1 MNMGEFVSYTI
12 KGAILLSVMFA
23 AYGLSMSRLKCAA
36 LRRGVLLSVYVCA
49 LAVPLFS
56 TLGFGEDLP
65 SQTSVVATAP
75 GLSIPESETVGVAA
89 TPRSGI
95 YGWIAATAFSGMIV
109 CLIYFTI
116 CLLIMVRYHLRS
128 HKGTVD
134 GKNVRIINGMKA
146 SPFCFGRNVYVS
158 AEDLDE
164 KKSMVLSHE
173 LSHARHL
180 HFLDLILG
188 RAVTILQWWNPLA
201 WMMMSELH
209 QVHEFQADD
218 DVIEK
223 GFDIK
228 SYQYML
234 VGIAMRRNIMPLGN
248 NMAQSR
254 LKSRLRMINRE
265 NSSRKSR
272 LLTLLFLPAAFLAVS
287 LISSNAV
294 AGVLDSIENADWRPA
309 SSPAAENAVSE
320 TSYPS
325 VNSVNKEAT
334 YTAVT
339 VKKEPAE
346 QVSYDKITV
355 TGVGTVKKKE
365 SDATT
370 TFTSIEPKASQDNGP
385 VSSQTPTYMVN
396 GRIISIG
403 ELKEIKP
410 ATIKS
415 ITVRKNLEEYP
426 AGLILIDL
434 LTPEEMAEREKPIN
448 TTDSIN

>member
-1 MNMGEFVSYTI
+1 MGEFVSYTI
-12 KGAILLSVMFA
+12 KGAVLLAAMFA
-23 AYGLSMSRLKCAA
+23 VYGLTLSRLKCAA
-36 LRRGVLLSVYVCA
+36 LRRAILLAIYFCA
-49 LAVPLFS
+49 LTIPVFIS
-56 TLGFGEDLP
+56 FGTDEA
-65 SQTSVVATAP
+65 TVARTALTAP
-75 GLSIPESETVGVAA
+75 TAEFAFPGPAEAA
-89 TPRSGI
+89 TESAAGNAV
-95 YGWIAATAFSGMIV
+95 YGWIAAIAISGMAV
-109 CLIYFTI
+109 SLLYFLT

-128 HKGTVD
+128 QKGVVD
-134 GKNVRIINGMKA
+134 GQNVRIINGMKA

-180 HFLDLILG
+180 HFLDLLLG

-272 LLTLLFLPAAFLAVS
+272 LLTLLFLPAAFLAIS

-294 AGVLDSIENADWRPA
+294 ACVLDSIENAEWRPA
-309 SSPAAENAVSE
+309 SSSAAEITVSDA
-320 TSYPS
+320 SFAS
-325 VNSVNKEAT
+325 VKKEAT
-334 YTAVT
+334 DTVVT

-346 QVSYDKITV
+346 QTSYEKIKV
-355 TGVGTVKKKE
+355 TGVGTVKKSE
-365 SDATT
+365 SDPST
-370 TFTSIEPKASQDNGP
+370 TFTPFKRPAQQHNGEIN
-385 VSSQTPTYMVN
+385 SNTAAYMVD
-396 GRIISIG
+396 GRIISVD
-403 ELKEIKP
+403 ELKKINP
-410 ATIKS
+410 VTIKS

>member
-23 AYGLSMSRLKCAA
+23 VYGLSVSRLKCAA
-36 LRRGVLLSVYVCA
+36 LRRAVLLSVYVCA
-49 LAVPLFS
+49 LAIPLFS
-56 TLGFGEDLP
+56 RLEFGEGLPDQPFVPAMTSGFG
-65 SQTSVVATAP
+65 
-75 GLSIPESETVGVAA
+75 IPESEVIGETA
-89 TPRSGI
+89 TPGSGI
-95 YGWIAATAFSGMIV
+95 YGWIASIAFCGMIV
-109 CLIYFTI
+109 CLLYFI
-116 CLLIMVRYHLRS
+116 SCLLIMVRYHLRS
-128 HKGTVD
+128 HKGIVD
-134 GKNVRIINGMKA
+134 GQNVRIINGMKA

-180 HFLDLILG
+180 HFLDLLLG

-272 LLTLLFLPAAFLAVS
+272 LLTLLFLPAAFLAIS

-294 AGVLDSIENADWRPA
+294 ACVLDSIENAEWRPA
-309 SSPAAENAVSE
+309 SSSAAEITVSDA
-320 TSYPS
+320 SFAS
-325 VNSVNKEAT
+325 VKKEAT
-334 YTAVT
+334 DTVVT

-346 QVSYDKITV
+346 QTTYEKIKV
-355 TGVGTVKKKE
+355 TGVGTVKKSE
-365 SDATT
+365 SDPST
-370 TFTSIEPKASQDNGP
+370 TFTPFKRPAQQHNSEINSNTAA
-385 VSSQTPTYMVN
+385 YMVD
-396 GRIISIG
+396 GRIISVD
-403 ELKEIKP
+403 ELKKINP
-410 ATIKS
+410 VTIKS